1 MRAAERLTRHVR
13 ALAAD
18 LAAEYGEVELVS
30 SRREVR
36 PDEYDRVLR
45 TFETFGQVGGACAR
59 VTDPE
64 GRALL
69 VRPEPGA
76 AWFDPGRGLDPGEGY
91 EACARRAVR
100 EAAGLEATVDDVER
114 LRVFRLADGT
124 GRPPV
129 PEVAVVLVGRAEGD
143 PDPALGA
150 GAGPGGAA
158 EARWF
163 DRLPDPDRLGY
174 PALAEFPLTR
184 SPSV

>member
-1 MRAAERLTRHVR
+1 MRAAERLIRHVR

-18 LAAEYGEVELVS
+18 LAADYGEVELVS
-30 SRREVR
+30 SRREVTGE
-36 PDEYDRVLR
+36 EYDRVVR
-45 TFETFGQVGGACAR
+45 TFEAFGQVGGACAR

-69 VRPEPGA
+69 VRPEPEAG
-76 AWFDPGRGLDPGEGY
+76 WFDPGRGLDPGEEY

-100 EAAGLEATVDDVER
+100 EAAGLEATVDGLER
-114 LRVFRLADGT
+114 LQVFRLDDGT

-129 PEVAVVLVGRAEGD
+129 PDVAAVFRGRVESSAD
-143 PDPALGA
+143 PGS
-150 GAGPGGAA
+150 GRAA

-163 DRLPDPDRLGY
+163 DRLPDADRLGY
-174 PALAEFPLTR
+174 PALAEFPTLG